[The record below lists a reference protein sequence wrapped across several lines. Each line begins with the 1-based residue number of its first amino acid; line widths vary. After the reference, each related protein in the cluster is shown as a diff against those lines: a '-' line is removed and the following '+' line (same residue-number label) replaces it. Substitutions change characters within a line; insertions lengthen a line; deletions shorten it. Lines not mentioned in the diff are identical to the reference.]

1 MAIKYQGSTVLTQL
15 ITLVKTALK
24 GKSDTSHKHTKSQIT
39 DMPTRLSQF
48 VNDVGFKTTDTTYG
62 LATTNTNGL
71 MSYSDK
77 SKLNGIAY
85 GANNYSHPTNHPAS
99 IIITDSNHRFVTDS
113 QLDKLNSLASTTKT
127 ISIYSYDWQNGEYT
141 LYDSLITAISNQEF
155 IEPVAN
161 DSNKAMREM
170 LRNAQLVDAGQG
182 NGWAKIK
189 CEGTVP
195 TSTVQVRVIFR
206 GEK

>member
-1 MAIKYQGSTVLTQL
+1 MAKFVSPNQLGRFFTKISTLF
-15 ITLVKTALK
+15 ALK
-24 GKSDTSHKHTKSQIT
+24 SHTHTKSQIN
-39 DMPTRLSQF
+39 DMPTKLSQF
-48 VNDVGFKTTDTTYG
+48 ANDVGFKTTDTTYG

-85 GANNYSHPTNHPAS
+85 NANNYSHPTNHPAS
-99 IIITDSNHRFVTDS
+99 MISTDSNHRFVTDS
-113 QLDKLNSLASTTKT
+113 QLDKLNSIASTTKT

>member
-1 MAIKYQGSTVLTQL
+1 MAKFVTTSGLARFYTKISSLF
-15 ITLVKTALK
+15 ALK
-24 GKSDTSHKHTKSQIT
+24 SHTHIKQQIT
-39 DMPTRLSQF
+39 DMPTKLSQF

-71 MSYSDK
+71 MSAADK
-77 SKLNGIAY
+77 KKVDGI
-85 GANNYSHPTNHPAS
+85 
-99 IIITDSNHRFVTDS
+99 
-113 QLDKLNSLASTTKT
+113 ASTTKT

>member
-1 MAIKYQGSTVLTQL
+1 MTKFVTTSGLARFYAKVSSLF
-15 ITLVKTALK
+15 ALK
-24 GKSDTSHKHTKSQIT
+24 SHTHIKSQIT
-39 DMPTRLSQF
+39 DMPTKLSQF

-113 QLDKLNSLASTTKT
+113 QLDKLNSIASTTKT

>member
-1 MAIKYQGSTVLTQL
+1 MAKFVTTSGLARFYTKISGLF
-15 ITLVKTALK
+15 ALK
-24 GKSDTSHKHTKSQIT
+24 SHTHTKSQIT
-39 DMPTRLSQF
+39 DMPTKLSQF

-113 QLDKLNSLASTTKT
+113 QLDKLNSIASTTKT